1 MSKNKDAKRKAK
13 LKARKATTGTVV
25 NRKNTLGYDAH
36 GNKKMNAT
44 VTGSLMT
51 DLFEEQITQRIG
63 SKNIEELCTTMK
75 SNMNKFLVGTREK
88 DSMQDYCFLT
98 ENVYVSKVLLE
109 LINKYIESDDLADQ
123 IKINEIKTNMKKSL
137 EDMEG
142 LIIRI
147 WPQAVRRQK
156 SFVFVSEL
164 GKSAK
169 PIVDEYIKCFKEMLS
184 ICDVGIFQKACRVT
198 MGRLGNENYQEENIK
213 YYRIREGYQLYREQK
228 AYYLDNYVESIEKVD
243 SKAA

>member
-25 NRKNTLGYDAH
+25 NRKNTLGLDSR

-63 SKNIEELCTTMK
+63 TKNIEELCTTMK
-75 SNMNKFLVGTREK
+75 SNIDRFLVGTREK

-137 EDMEG
+137 QDMES
-142 LIIRI
+142 LIICI

-198 MGRLGNENYQEENIK
+198 MARLGNENYQEENIK

-228 AYYLDNYVESIEKVD
+228 AYYLNNYVEEIAND
-243 SKAA
+243 KAA

>member
-25 NRKNTLGYDAH
+25 NRKNTLGLDAH

-123 IKINEIKTNMKKSL
+123 IRINEIKSNMKKSL
-137 EDMEG
+137 QNMEG

-198 MGRLGNENYQEENIK
+198 MKRLGNENYQEENIK

-228 AYYLDNYVESIEKVD
+228 AYYLNNYVEEIAND
-243 SKAA
+243 KAA

>member
-13 LKARKATTGTVV
+13 LKARKANTGTVV
-25 NRKNTLGYDAH
+25 NRKNTLGLDSR

-51 DLFEEQITQRIG
+51 DLLEEQITQRIG
-63 SKNIEELCTTMK
+63 TKNIEELCTTMK
-75 SNMNKFLVGTREK
+75 SNMDRFLVGTREK

-98 ENVYVSKVLLE
+98 ENVYVSKILLE
-109 LINKYIESDDLADQ
+109 LINKYIESDNLADQ
-123 IKINEIKTNMKKSL
+123 IKINEIKSNMKKSL
-137 EDMEG
+137 QDMEN

-169 PIVDEYIKCFKEMLS
+169 LIVDEYIKCFKEMLS

-198 MGRLGNENYQEENIK
+198 MARLGNENYQEENIK

-228 AYYLDNYVESIEKVD
+228 AYYLNNYVEEIANDKV
-243 SKAA
+243 A

>member
-13 LKARKATTGTVV
+13 LKARKASTGTVV
-25 NRKNTLGYDAH
+25 NRKNTLGYDVH

-75 SNMNKFLVGTREK
+75 SNMDRFLVGTREK

-123 IKINEIKTNMKKSL
+123 IKINEIKSNMKKSL

-169 PIVDEYIKCFKEMLS
+169 PIVDEYIKCFKEMLG

-198 MGRLGNENYQEENIK
+198 MARLGNENYQEEI
-213 YYRIREGYQLYREQK
+213 GSGQ
-228 AYYLDNYVESIEKVD
+228 
-243 SKAA
+243 

>member
-25 NRKNTLGYDAH
+25 NRKNTLGLDSR

-63 SKNIEELCTTMK
+63 TKNIEELCTTMK
-75 SNMNKFLVGTREK
+75 SNMDRFLVGTREK

-137 EDMEG
+137 QDMES

-198 MGRLGNENYQEENIK
+198 MARLGNENYQEENIK

-228 AYYLDNYVESIEKVD
+228 AYYLNNYVEEIAND
-243 SKAA
+243 KAA

>member
-25 NRKNTLGYDAH
+25 NRKNTLGLDSR

-44 VTGSLMT
+44 VTGALMT

-75 SNMNKFLVGTREK
+75 SNMDRFLVGTREK

-123 IKINEIKTNMKKSL
+123 IKINEIKSNMKKSL
-137 EDMEG
+137 ENMEG

-198 MGRLGNENYQEENIK
+198 MARLGNENYQEENIK

-228 AYYLDNYVESIEKVD
+228 AYYLDNYVEEIAND
-243 SKAA
+243 KAA

>member
-13 LKARKATTGTVV
+13 LKARKANTGTVV
-25 NRKNTLGYDAH
+25 NRKNTLGLDAN

-63 SKNIEELCTTMK
+63 TKNIEELCTTMK
-75 SNMNKFLVGTREK
+75 SNMDRFLVGTREK

-137 EDMEG
+137 QDMES

-198 MGRLGNENYQEENIK
+198 MKRLGNENYQEENIK

-228 AYYLDNYVESIEKVD
+228 AYYLNNYVEEIAND
-243 SKAA
+243 KAA

>member
-1 MSKNKDAKRKAK
+1 
-13 LKARKATTGTVV
+13 
-25 NRKNTLGYDAH
+25 
-36 GNKKMNAT
+36 
-44 VTGSLMT
+44 
-51 DLFEEQITQRIG
+51 
-63 SKNIEELCTTMK
+63 
-75 SNMNKFLVGTREK
+75 
-88 DSMQDYCFLT
+88 
-98 ENVYVSKVLLE
+98 
-109 LINKYIESDDLADQ
+109 
-123 IKINEIKTNMKKSL
+123 
-137 EDMEG
+137 MEG

-198 MGRLGNENYQEENIK
+198 MARLGNENYQEENIK

-228 AYYLDNYVESIEKVD
+228 AYYLDNYVESIEKV
-243 SKAA
+243 A

>member
-13 LKARKATTGTVV
+13 LKARKANTGTVV
-25 NRKNTLGYDAH
+25 NRKNTLGLDAN

-75 SNMNKFLVGTREK
+75 SNMDRFLVGTREK
-88 DSMQDYCFLT
+88 DTMQDYCFLT

-137 EDMEG
+137 QDMEG

-198 MGRLGNENYQEENIK
+198 MARLGNENYQEENIK

-228 AYYLDNYVESIEKVD
+228 AYYLNNYVEEIAND
-243 SKAA
+243 KAA

>member
-25 NRKNTLGYDAH
+25 NRKNTLGLDAN

-75 SNMNKFLVGTREK
+75 SNMDKFLVGTREK

-137 EDMEG
+137 QDMEG

-169 PIVDEYIKCFKEMLS
+169 PIVDEYIKCFKEMLG

-198 MGRLGNENYQEENIK
+198 MARLGNENYQEENIK

-228 AYYLDNYVESIEKVD
+228 AYYLDNYVEEIAND
-243 SKAA
+243 KAA

>member
-13 LKARKATTGTVV
+13 LKVRKATTGTVV
-25 NRKNTLGYDAH
+25 NRKNTLGYDAR

-169 PIVDEYIKCFKEMLS
+169 PIVDEYIKCFKEMLG

-198 MGRLGNENYQEENIK
+198 MARLGNENYQEENIK

>member
-13 LKARKATTGTVV
+13 LKARKASTGTVV
-25 NRKNTLGYDAH
+25 NRKNTLGLDAN

-75 SNMNKFLVGTREK
+75 SNMDKFLVGTREK

-123 IKINEIKTNMKKSL
+123 IKINEIKSNMKKSL
-137 EDMEG
+137 QDMEG

-147 WPQAVRRQK
+147 WPQTVRRQK

-198 MGRLGNENYQEENIK
+198 MSRLGNENYQEENIK

-228 AYYLDNYVESIEKVD
+228 AYFLNNYVEEIAND
-243 SKAA
+243 KAA

>member
-25 NRKNTLGYDAH
+25 NRKNTLGLDAN

-75 SNMNKFLVGTREK
+75 SNMDKFLVGTREK

-137 EDMEG
+137 QDMEG

-198 MGRLGNENYQEENIK
+198 MARLGNESYQEENIK

-228 AYYLDNYVESIEKVD
+228 AYYLNNYVEEIAND
-243 SKAA
+243 KAA

>member
-13 LKARKATTGTVV
+13 LKARKASTGTVV
-25 NRKNTLGYDAH
+25 NRKNTLGLDAN

-75 SNMNKFLVGTREK
+75 SNMDKFLVGTREK

-123 IKINEIKTNMKKSL
+123 IKINEIKSNMKKSL

-198 MGRLGNENYQEENIK
+198 MARLGNENYQEENIK

-228 AYYLDNYVESIEKVD
+228 AYYLNNYVEEIAND
-243 SKAA
+243 KAA

>member
-13 LKARKATTGTVV
+13 LKARKANTGTVV
-25 NRKNTLGYDAH
+25 NRKNTLGLDAN

-75 SNMNKFLVGTREK
+75 SNMDRFLVGTREK

-137 EDMEG
+137 QDMES

-198 MGRLGNENYQEENIK
+198 MARLGNENYQEENIK

-228 AYYLDNYVESIEKVD
+228 AYYLDNYVEEIAND
-243 SKAA
+243 KAA

>member
-13 LKARKATTGTVV
+13 LKARKASTGTVV

-75 SNMNKFLVGTREK
+75 SNMDRFLVGTREK

-123 IKINEIKTNMKKSL
+123 IKINEIKSNMKKSL

-164 GKSAK
+164 
-169 PIVDEYIKCFKEMLS
+169 FL
-184 ICDVGIFQKACRVT
+184 F
-198 MGRLGNENYQEENIK
+198 LF
-213 YYRIREGYQLYREQK
+213 
-228 AYYLDNYVESIEKVD
+228 
-243 SKAA
+243 